1 MDRSLSKTQILVG
14 KMDDM
19 TRSSEGEVGAQMTH
33 CQEVN
38 EHEDDDKEKA
48 VGCSCR
54 ISATC
59 CGRVSTLD
67 RGQMD
72 CFFVQDTN
80 SRSQDGLGAQMSVAK
95 K

>member
-1 MDRSLSKTQILVG
+1 MDCSLSKTQILVG

-19 TRSSEGEVGAQMTH
+19 TRSSKSEVGAQTTR

-59 CGRVSTLD
+59 CDRVSTLD
-67 RGQMD
+67 CGQMD

-80 SRSQDGLGAQMSVAK
+80 SCSQDGRHDKSRK
-95 K
+95 